1 MKYCHLKQHGWI
13 LKDGSFIYYA
23 KWNDRERQEPY
34 DFTDLWDI
42 KQKGTNKHTQKLQTN
57 RYRQHNGR
65 RRTKRV
71 KGVQYMVLEGDYAS
85 SSEHTI
91 EYTHVILWS
100 CTHEI

>member
-42 KQKGTNKHTQKLQTN
+42 KQKGTNKHTQKTPN
-57 RYRQHNGR
+57 
-65 RRTKRV
+65 
-71 KGVQYMVLEGDYAS
+71 
-85 SSEHTI
+85 
-91 EYTHVILWS
+91 
-100 CTHEI
+100 